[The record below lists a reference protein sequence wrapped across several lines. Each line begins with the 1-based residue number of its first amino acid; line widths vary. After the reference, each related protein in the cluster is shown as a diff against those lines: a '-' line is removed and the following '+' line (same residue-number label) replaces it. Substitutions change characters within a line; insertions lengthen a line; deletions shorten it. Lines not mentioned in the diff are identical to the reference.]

1 MAKSRKV
8 SVPVHEQELW
18 DEPEIA
24 AVASAQHHDRAAM
37 GAQGAHS
44 KSLAAVRS
52 ASVRTSIG
60 RLLTGFLAGLESEP
74 VVEG

>member
-24 AVASAQHHDRAAM
+24 AVASA
-37 GAQGAHS
+37 S
-44 KSLAAVRS
+44 ITTVRLWARKGLIRRVS
-52 ASVRTSIG
+52 PYVARRNLYRRDEVM
-60 RLLTGFLAGLESEP
+60 GFLAGLESEP